1 MASISFSPDKMEF
14 LILFTSSDISEDK
27 QKETLNLGQAQI
39 LMDISQQ
46 EKGSLSAIKV
56 LLPTPLGE
64 EAMNVVKKLAEKSEL
79 KITYDK

>member
-1 MASISFSPDKMEF
+1 MTQAKLQTRLHPPID
-14 LILFTSSDISEDK
+14 LVTIVAAVA
-27 QKETLNLGQAQI
+27 AQI

-46 EKGSLSAIKV
+46 EKGSLMAIKV

-79 KITYDK
+79 KITSDK

>member
-1 MASISFSPDKMEF
+1 M
-14 LILFTSSDISEDK
+14 FTSGDISEDK

-39 LMDISQQ
+39 LMDISPQ
-46 EKGSLSAIKV
+46 EKGSLMAIKV

-79 KITYDK
+79 KITSDK

>member
-1 MASISFSPDKMEF
+1 MASISFSPAKMEF
-14 LILFTSSDISEDK
+14 LILFTSGDISEDK

-46 EKGSLSAIKV
+46 DLMAIKV

-79 KITYDK
+79 KITSDK

>member
-1 MASISFSPDKMEF
+1 MASISFSPAKMEF
-14 LILFTSSDISEDK
+14 LILFTSGDISEDK

-46 EKGSLSAIKV
+46 EKGSLMAIKV

-64 EAMNVVKKLAEKSEL
+64 EAMNVVKKLAAKSEL
-79 KITYDK
+79 KITSDK